1 MASSYLP
8 MPEPTVPKRPLSSY
22 KLISYDIY
30 GTLVDWETAIVRL
43 LQPLVSRIPSSS
55 PLSQEY
61 QDSTTAGS
69 EGRIKLAAKYND
81 IEHEL
86 EAKNP
91 SQRYDELLQDIYL
104 RIASDFGVG
113 EATEVSTKQEAKQF
127 GESIGTWPP
136 FPDTVD
142 ACQRL
147 VRQHGF
153 KLVPLSNVD
162 RASFARTCAGPLQG
176 VDFFRVYTAQDIG
189 SYKPDLR
196 NFEYLIKHAKEDAG
210 VEKHEILHVAQSIF
224 HDHIPAKTM
233 GLASVW
239 INRKGAGMGGN
250 EAIRGIHERGE
261 VGYGW
266 RFGTLGELADE
277 VEREKREQGK

>member
-1 MASSYLP
+1 MASSSYLP

-30 GTLVDWETAIVRL
+30 GTLIDWETAIVKL

-61 QDSTTAGS
+61 RDSTTAGA
-69 EGRIKLAAKYND
+69 EGRIRLAAKFND
-81 IEHEL
+81 VEHEL

-91 SQRYDELLQDIYL
+91 SQQYDLLLQDIYL
-104 RIASDFGVG
+104 RIAADFGVDATQE
-113 EATEVSTKQEAKQF
+113 EAQQF
-127 GESIGTWPP
+127 GASIGTWPP

-147 VRQHGF
+147 VRDHGF

-162 RASFARTCAGPLQG
+162 RASFSRTCAGPLAG
-176 VDFFRVYTAQDIG
+176 VDFFRIYTAQDIG

-196 NFEYLIKHAKEDAG
+196 NFEYLIAHAKEDAG
-210 VEKHEILHVAQSIF
+210 VEKHDILHVAQSIF

-233 GLASVW
+233 GLASAW
-239 INRKGAGMGGN
+239 INRRGAGMGGN
-250 EAIRGIHERGE
+250 DAIRAIHERGE

-277 VEREKREQGK
+277 VEREKGERGT